1 MQTKHEKELEEALK
15 EKEQKISFLER
26 KIEVLQNQ
34 SLRNSENLVRQQ
46 DQIRYLQKRC
56 WEFSEHQC
64 CPYCI
69 FSDCE
74 HFIGG
79 YDREK
84 IALSE
89 VMSKKKGTKVSYG
102 I

>member
-1 MQTKHEKELEEALK
+1 MQTKQEKELEEALK

-26 KIEVLQNQ
+26 QIEVLQNQ
-34 SLRNSENLVRQQ
+34 NLRHSENLVKQQ

-74 HFIGG
+74 HFISG

-84 IALSE
+84 LALSE
-89 VMSKKKGTKVSYG
+89 VMSKKKGEKVVYG